1 MTTTFAYDLVT
12 YESFPYPQTR
22 PDRIATIGRLFGID
36 AAPPENCRVL
46 ELGCA
51 SGGNLIPLA
60 EAYPESRFL
69 GIDLSKR
76 QVAEGVDLINRLD
89 LQNIEIKHLDITEAN
104 KETGKFDYIICHG
117 VYSWVSPEVQASI
130 LDTCKQL
137 LAPNGL
143 AYISYN
149 TYPGW
154 HFRGMIRD
162 MMLYHTAN
170 LADPAMKVAQA
181 RALLDFLVQS
191 VPAQDNA
198 YGIMLKNEATLLK
211 QLNDTYLLHEHLSEA
226 NQPVYF
232 HQFAEKLPEHGLQY
246 VGEADFHTM
255 ISGNLP
261 KEVDETLKRIS
272 NEIVRTEQYMDFVR
286 NRTFRQTVVCRS
298 DLNINRNLSGQNVVS
313 FNISGSLQ
321 MSSDISLEPGKLET
335 FSSASGTSLTTGQ
348 PLTKAALRHLA
359 QIYPASISFKELLS
373 VATAAVAPLLIQ
385 DADSALAVS
394 QQLGSDILT
403 CYASNIINLKS
414 SSDNFTTTVSDKPA
428 VAGLAREQAKTLNRV
443 TNRLHEIVNIDSFGR
458 TIIGLLDGESDYQSI
473 LNKLAVLA
481 STGQLVVQKDG
492 RALTSADDLKSV
504 LDPTLRETLNRF
516 ASAALL
522 LA

>member
-1 MTTTFAYDLVT
+1 
-12 YESFPYPQTR
+12 
-22 PDRIATIGRLFGID
+22 
-36 AAPPENCRVL
+36 
-46 ELGCA
+46 
-51 SGGNLIPLA
+51 
-60 EAYPESRFL
+60 
-69 GIDLSKR
+69 
-76 QVAEGVDLINRLD
+76 
-89 LQNIEIKHLDITEAN
+89 
-104 KETGKFDYIICHG
+104 
-117 VYSWVSPEVQASI
+117 
-130 LDTCKQL
+130 
-137 LAPNGL
+137 
-143 AYISYN
+143 
-149 TYPGW
+149 
-154 HFRGMIRD
+154 
-162 MMLYHTAN
+162 
-170 LADPAMKVAQA
+170 
-181 RALLDFLVQS
+181 
-191 VPAQDNA
+191 
-198 YGIMLKNEATLLK
+198 
-211 QLNDTYLLHEHLSEA
+211 
-226 NQPVYF
+226 
-232 HQFAEKLPEHGLQY
+232 
-246 VGEADFHTM
+246 
-255 ISGNLP
+255 
-261 KEVDETLKRIS
+261 
-272 NEIVRTEQYMDFVR
+272 
-286 NRTFRQTVVCRS
+286 
-298 DLNINRNLSGQNVVS
+298 
-313 FNISGSLQ
+313 

-414 SSDNFTTTVSDKPA
+414 SGDNFTTKVSDKPS